1 MFISRFLLSV
11 LFFIS
16 LVTGFMLQ
24 VVTTGAETPNILL
37 LSVDTLRADR
47 LGAIDGH
54 QYDTTPN
61 LDVLAEQGIIY
72 TNAVCEVPLTGPSFG
87 AMHASQFPRTTGTTR
102 NGLRMP
108 EGVPLVAE
116 QFQQAGYQ
124 TLCVQS
130 NWTLKAEMSGLDRGF
145 DVYDDDFHRKRWLFI
160 KSERRA
166 PEVTEAAI
174 RHFEAFDPEK
184 PFFAW
189 IHYTDPH
196 APYRFHRRF
205 NPAGKRPFW
214 LRNEEK
220 VRVKYDSEVAYTDHH
235 IARFLEVVPENTIIL
250 FVADHGESL
259 YEHDY
264 LGHGR
269 RIHQTGMWVPFF
281 IHGPGITPMRNDLP
295 VRTLDVGPTLLRL
308 AGLPIPNSMI
318 GYDLLSDE
326 VDASRVRVVETYGGA
341 VPNLPGIREVMADA
355 APIYQG
361 VLLEGWKLIVE
372 RNGGGEALY
381 HLENDPMELDNLA
394 DTHPERV
401 DALRSL
407 ITHWDEATEHG
418 EIHAE
423 SLRPSDI
430 RALRSL
436 GYLE

>member
-1 MFISRFLLSV
+1 MIFSRNLLHVLLFTSLITTLIFLV
-11 LFFIS
+11 K
-16 LVTGFMLQ
+16 V
-24 VVTTGAETPNILL
+24 TGAEAPNVLL

-47 LGAIDGH
+47 LGAYGYK
-54 QYDTTPN
+54 YDTTPH
-61 LDVLAEQGIIY
+61 LDKLAEQGIVY

-87 AMHASQFPRTTGTTR
+87 AMFASQFPRTTGTTR

-108 EGVPLVAE
+108 EDVPLVAE

-124 TLCVQS
+124 TICVQS
-130 NWTLKAEMSGLDRGF
+130 NWTLKAELSGLDRGF

-174 RHFEAFDPEK
+174 RHFEGLDPEK

-205 NPAGKRPFW
+205 NPTGKRPFW

-220 VRVKYDSEVAYTDHH
+220 VQVKYDSEVAFTDHH
-235 IARFLEVVPENTIIL
+235 IARFLEVVPENTLIL
-250 FVADHGESL
+250 FISDHGESL

-269 RIHQTGMWVPFF
+269 RIHQTGMWIPFF
-281 IHGPGITPMRNDLP
+281 IHGPGIVPMRNDQP
-295 VRTLDVGPTLLRL
+295 VRALDVGPTLLGL
-308 AGLPIPNSMI
+308 AGLPIPASMI

-341 VPNLPGIREVMADA
+341 VPNIPGFREIMSDA

-361 VLLEGWKLIVE
+361 VLLEDWKLIVD
-372 RNGGGEALY
+372 RNGGNEELY
-381 HLENDPMELDNLA
+381 HLKNDPMELENL
-394 DTHPERV
+394 DDIHPDRV
-401 DALRSL
+401 EALHSL
-407 ITHWDEATEHG
+407 IRHWDEATEHG
-418 EIHAE
+418 EVHTE